1 MQILSLASVKGDG
14 AVNEDTAGVA
24 GSLAWIFDG
33 ATATGA
39 PEIPGAGS
47 DAEWLVHR
55 LNGAIQALAGQD
67 TTNIPLTEVASRL
80 VEDVRHGLHGLGLAV
95 DRLTPYASGAL
106 LQVRPEWADYLLL
119 GDVTLAFR
127 GGQRSK
133 VITDPRAARLALAAI
148 DIATRYQGEEL
159 RDRQRQFE
167 RTFVNQPG
175 GYWVFGSQP
184 RATKHGVVGRF
195 PLDGSCLALLA
206 TDGLARVVEGFALAA
221 SWPALLDRLATDGPS
236 SVASMI
242 AQLRALA
249 ADPGHPGV
257 ARIKKS
263 DDATGLLLRIGG
275 PA

>member
-1 MQILSLASVKGDG
+1 MQILSFASAKGDG

-33 ATATGA
+33 ATATGT
-39 PEIPGAGS
+39 PEISGAGS
-47 DAEWLVHR
+47 DAKWLVRR
-55 LNGAIQALAGQD
+55 LESAVRTLAEQD
-67 TTNIPLTEVASRL
+67 TTGKPLTEVASDL
-80 VEDVRHGLHGLGLAV
+80 VEDVRHGLHELGLAV

-106 LQVRPEWADYLLL
+106 LRVQPGWADYLLL

-127 GGQRSK
+127 AGQRSE
-133 VITDPRAARLALAAI
+133 VVTDPRAARLALAAI

-159 RDRQRQFE
+159 RARQRQFE

-184 RATKHGVVGRF
+184 KATEHGVVGRF
-195 PLDGSCLALLA
+195 PLDESCLALLS
-206 TDGLARVVEGFALAA
+206 TDGFSRVVEGFALAA
-221 SWPALLDRLATDGPS
+221 SWPALLDRLAADGPS

-242 AQLRALA
+242 AQLRALE